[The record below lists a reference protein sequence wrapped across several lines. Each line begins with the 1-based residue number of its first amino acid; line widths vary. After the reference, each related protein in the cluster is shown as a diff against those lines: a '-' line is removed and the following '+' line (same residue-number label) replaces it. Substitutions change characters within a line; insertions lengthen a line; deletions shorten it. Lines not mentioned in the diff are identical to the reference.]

1 MVIVDDSMNTIRLL
15 VNGFLIGIANIIPG
29 MSGGTL
35 ALVLGIYER
44 LITALRNIGL
54 QTVKRVFGLFT
65 FRKRAVDALRSELH
79 RIDFGFLMI
88 LGVGAVAAVLVS
100 TKLIVYLLDSQHD
113 ATYGF
118 FCGLV
123 LTSIIIPIRMLRGF
137 SWRELAVLLV
147 AAFVIVFIEEMKKDA
162 AAVAS
167 ESVSDLP
174 LSIGTFITFFVCGAI
189 AISAMILPGVSGSF
203 LLLAFGV
210 YFPLLTV
217 IKDFMEGIP
226 TSLAREVLQ
235 PFLSNLSVL
244 GIFALGCLFGLLV
257 FTRLLKFLLERYRN
271 LTVAFLIGLMIGSLY
286 GLWPFRDFRMVGDD
300 RYDTGHLLPQVDMNL
315 VLTVCVF
322 LVGCA
327 VIYGFSR
334 LEKETG

>member
-1 MVIVDDSMNTIRLL
+1 MNTIILL

-29 MSGGTL
+29 MSGGTF

-54 QTVKRVFGLFT
+54 ETVKRVLGILT
-65 FRKRAVDALRSELH
+65 FRKSAMDDLKTELR
-79 RIDFGFLMI
+79 RIDFGFLFL
-88 LGVGAVAAVLVS
+88 LGVGAVVAILVS

-123 LTSIIIPIRMLRGF
+123 LTSIIIPIRMLEGF
-137 SWRELAVLLV
+137 SWREFFVLLV
-147 AAFVIVFIEEMKKDA
+147 AATLIVFIEELKKDA
-162 AAVAS
+162 AATAS
-167 ESVSDLP
+167 ISGNDVSF
-174 LSIGTFITFFVCGAI
+174 SIGTIVTFFACGTI
-189 AISAMILPGVSGSF
+189 GISAMILPGVSGSF

-226 TSLAREVLQ
+226 TSLAAEVIQ
-235 PFLSNLSVL
+235 PFMSNVLIL

-257 FTRLLKFLLERYRN
+257 FTRLLKFLLDRYRN
-271 LTVAFLIGLMIGSLY
+271 LTISFLMGLMFGSLY
-286 GLWPFRDFRMVGDD
+286 GLWPFRDYLMVGDE
-300 RYDTGHLLPQVDMNL
+300 RYDTAHLLPQVDMNFAI
-315 VLTVCVF
+315 TVCVF